1 VLIANSKRDDLN
13 KLREMLNQPF
23 KVKVANNGRNAL
35 KMVKGMEQ
43 RRPIDLIIMEPNKS
57 GLDAAIK
64 IQELELPEGM
74 PLIYAY
80 SRNPPAEE

>member
-1 VLIANSKRDDLN
+1 MLIANSKRDDLN

-35 KMVKGMEQ
+35 KMVKGMER

-57 GLDAAIK
+57 GLDAAI
-64 IQELELPEGM
+64 
-74 PLIYAY
+74 
-80 SRNPPAEE
+80 